1 MLDTDAS
8 DEGLGAVLSQVVG
21 GREHVVAYAS
31 RTLTRAEQRYCAT
44 RKEMLALEWAS
55 HHFRPYL
62 YGRKFVLRTD
72 HSALQWL
79 HSLKE
84 PEGQVARWLEGMAE
98 FNYEVVHRPGKQ
110 HALYADALSRGQCRQ
125 CGLDFS
131 CTEFEEEEVVMMA
144 AEVSILPVWSNQDIR
159 NLQKADT
166 NLRTAMEWESQASL
180 HSNVHK
186 IQPGSSNPCGPRGVI

>member
-1 MLDTDAS
+1 MQAEHLQELSNATVQHEKKCWPWSGHHTIS
-8 DEGLGAVLSQVVG
+8 DLIFTEGNLYC
-21 GREHVVAYAS
+21 E
-31 RTLTRAEQRYCAT
+31 LTIVHC
-44 RKEMLALEWAS
+44 S
-55 HHFRPYL
+55 GFI
-62 YGRKFVLRTD
+62 V
-72 HSALQWL
+72 
-79 HSLKE
+79 LKE

-98 FNYEVVHRPGKQ
+98 LNYEVVHRPGKQ

-186 IQPGSSNPCGPRGVI
+186 IQPGSSNPRGVI